1 MTKCIFTYLKSS
13 PYPCCLKEEIWSC
26 LCLYLVMFLS
36 PNYFDILKKKSGV
49 HHDKL
54 RNTGGGNWLGQHPIA
69 AAAKCIKLMRPRL
82 RRLWL
87 IRNLPSDSHVLCAA
101 WQFFLFVS
109 WATKNLPGK
118 RFPSILPSTGLGV
131 QGANVL
137 EPKSLTFT
145 LHQSING
152 IILPLVSSFCVAVV
166 GSVLFKMKGNSKEL
180 E

>member
-1 MTKCIFTYLKSS
+1 MHLYIFEEQPIS
-13 PYPCCLKEEIWSC
+13 CWLKEEIWSC
-26 LCLYLVMFLS
+26 FCLYLVMFLS
-36 PNYFDILKKKSGV
+36 PSYFDILKKKSWV

-87 IRNLPSDSHVLCAA
+87 IRSLPSHSHVLCAG

-118 RFPSILPSTGLGV
+118 RFPSILPSTWLGV

-137 EPKSLTFT
+137 KHKSLTFT
-145 LHQSING
+145 LHQSG
-152 IILPLVSSFCVAVV
+152 LMEYYYPWLALSVWQLLGVSC
-166 GSVLFKMKGNSKEL
+166 SKWKKTPRS
-180 E
+180 